1 MIKRNFMMAALIL
14 CMVTN
19 ASVPIYASGGPGVV
33 IQETIESYAQRR
45 NPEQLSAEQIMTEL
59 YANVNN
65 PMIQDGAKTE
75 AMLLTGENRLLP
87 ISTESGSENTIFL
100 PGRAQLLLL
109 AIPLSHFHWFIRTKT
124 VPRNMLS
131 MLRSA
136 QFRIHRKC
144 RKTGQL

>member
-75 AMLLTGENRLLP
+75 AMLLTGEKP
-87 ISTESGSENTIFL
+87 ITTDQYGIRVGKYDIPTWPSAAS
-100 PGRAQLLLL
+100 PL

>member
-75 AMLLTGENRLLP
+75 AMLLTGEKP
-87 ISTESGSENTIFL
+87 ITTDQYGIRV
-100 PGRAQLLLL
+100 GKYD
-109 AIPLSHFHWFIRTKT
+109 IPTLS
-124 VPRNMLS
+124 L
-131 MLRSA
+131 
-136 QFRIHRKC
+136 IHI
-144 RKTGQL
+144 

>member
-65 PMIQDGAKTE
+65 PMIQDGAK
-75 AMLLTGENRLLP
+75 NRLLP
-87 ISTESGSENTIFL
+87 ISTGSGSENTIFL